1 MESIFHKITKQIEKH
16 SNVIIMAHK
25 NIDLD
30 AFGSALCLYKIIQ
43 SMDIPCGIFMSNEE
57 LDATI
62 NIAKKKLEE
71 RSIIVD
77 YYDRSNYKHYVTPE
91 TLLVIVD
98 THKKTMVEYPEIL
111 SEVNDVVV
119 IDHHIKSTEAV
130 ENAKVFY
137 INSSLS
143 STNEWMVNYLKYL
156 NKTVSPLV
164 ATIMLAGIEID
175 TNGFNLKTTDKTYEA
190 AAFLTKLGA
199 DHIQKQELLKEN
211 KESYLKRQDFVKTSF
226 MINANMAMCLLD
238 NEIHK
243 KADLAMIAEELL
255 KFENVEASFA
265 IGKLSEEVIGVS
277 ARSVGNINVEKIMN
291 AIGGGGHKTDAAAQ
305 LEHITIQEVK
315 TKIEE
320 IVNA

>member
-111 SEVNDVVV
+111 SEVDDVVV

-156 NKTVSPLV
+156 KKTVSPLV

-265 IGKLSEEVIGVS
+265 IGKL
-277 ARSVGNINVEKIMN
+277 
-291 AIGGGGHKTDAAAQ
+291 
-305 LEHITIQEVK
+305 
-315 TKIEE
+315 
-320 IVNA
+320 